1 MFESFK
7 IESLFFQYSNAQ
19 PILKGIYLQAKVS
32 EIVGIAGQNGAG
44 KSTLFNS
51 LTVFNEMK
59 GSVFINDIYVPQ
71 KNLIKEIAYLPQLPF
86 LPKEK
91 KVKSVVKMFPLTKE
105 KQTAILTD
113 ERISKLQNQ
122 KIATVSG
129 GEKRYLEFLLIN
141 SLQKNI
147 VILDEPF
154 SEIEPI
160 YEQKI
165 CDHILQNSKSRL
177 YLISDHNISVLK
189 NLCTRIMV
197 LNNGYLEEQC

>member
-7 IESLFFQYSNAQ
+7 IESLFFQYSNTR
-19 PILKGIYLQAKVS
+19 PILKGIYLQAKAS
-32 EIVGIAGQNGAG
+32 EIIGIVGQNGAG

-51 LTVFNEMK
+51 LTIFNEMK

-91 KVKSVVKMFPLTKE
+91 
-105 KQTAILTD
+105 QTTILAD

-122 KIATVSG
+122 KIATLSG

-141 SLQKNI
+141 NLPKNI

-160 YEQKI
+160 YEEKI
-165 CDHILQNSKSRL
+165 CNQILENSKTRL
-177 YLISDHNISVLK
+177 YLISDHNISILK
-189 NLCTRIMV
+189 KLCTRILV
-197 LNNGYLEEQC
+197 LKNGYLEEV

>member
-1 MFESFK
+1 MFESLK
-7 IESLFFQYSNAQ
+7 IESLFFQYSNTR
-19 PILKGIYLQAKVS
+19 PILKGIYLQAKAS
-32 EIVGIAGQNGAG
+32 EIVGIVGQNGAG

-51 LTVFNEMK
+51 LTIFNEMK

-91 KVKSVVKMFPLTKE
+91 KVKSVVKMFPLSKE
-105 KQTAILTD
+105 KQTSILAD
-113 ERISKLQNQ
+113 ERISLLQNQ
-122 KIATVSG
+122 RISTLSG

-141 SLQKNI
+141 NLPKNI

-165 CDHILQNSKSRL
+165 CEQILENSKTRL
-177 YLISDHNISVLK
+177 YLISDHNISTLK
-189 NLCTRIMV
+189 NICTRILV
-197 LNNGYLEEQC
+197 LNNGYLGEV

>member
-19 PILKGIYLQAKVS
+19 PILKGIYLQAKAS
-32 EIVGIAGQNGAG
+32 EIIGIAGQNGAG

-71 KNLIKEIAYLPQLPF
+71 KNLIKEITYLPQLPF

-113 ERISKLQNQ
+113 ERISLLQNQ
-122 KIATVSG
+122 KIATLSG

-189 NLCTRIMV
+189 NLCTRILV
-197 LNNGYLEEQC
+197 LNNGYLEEV

>member
-7 IESLFFQYSNAQ
+7 IESLTFQYSNAQ
-19 PILKGIYLQAKVS
+19 PILKGIYLQAKAS

-71 KNLIKEIAYLPQLPF
+71 KNLIKEIAYLPQMPF

-105 KQTAILTD
+105 KQISILSD

-122 KIATVSG
+122 KIATLSG

-141 SLQKNI
+141 SLKKNI

-165 CDHILQNSKSRL
+165 CNNILQNSKSRL

>member
-7 IESLFFQYSNAQ
+7 IESLTFQYSQ
-19 PILKGIYLQAKVS
+19 TRPVLKGIYLNTKAS
-32 EIVGIAGQNGAG
+32 EIVGISGQNGAG
-44 KSTLFNS
+44 KSTLFNA
-51 LTVFNEMK
+51 LTIFNEMK
-59 GSVFINDIYVPQ
+59 GSVFINDVYVPP
-71 KNLIKEIAYLPQLPF
+71 KELIKEIAYLPQMPF

-105 KQTAILTD
+105 KQTTILAD

-122 KIATVSG
+122 KIATLSG

-141 SLQKNI
+141 SLKKNI
-147 VILDEPF
+147 IILDEPF

-165 CDHILQNSKSRL
+165 CDHILQNLKSRL

-189 NLCTRIMV
+189 NLCTRILV
-197 LNNGYLEEQC
+197 LNNGYLEEV